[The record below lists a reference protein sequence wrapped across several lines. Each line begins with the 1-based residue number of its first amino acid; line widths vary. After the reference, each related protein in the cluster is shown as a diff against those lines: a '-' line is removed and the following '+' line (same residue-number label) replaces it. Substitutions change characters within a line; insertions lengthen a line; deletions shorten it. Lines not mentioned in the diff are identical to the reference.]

1 MRKKSTLISITLL
14 FLVLPFF
21 SNYAAAKPFYE
32 GKVIKIIVC
41 TKPGGAYDFYARL
54 MANFMKKYLPGST
67 IIVKN
72 VVGAGQ
78 VIGANTIYLAK
89 PDGLTFGVLNRAS
102 GITQI
107 GGIKGVKYDLSKMS
121 WLGSPASELTAFI
134 VNAKKFKNFDDVLK
148 TDNMRMA
155 TGGVGTV
162 AYVTTLLFYKMIGQD
177 NYTIGTG
184 YAGGE
189 IEMSIMRGAMDG
201 DFGAFQSRQVMLKE
215 GYGRL
220 LMFIGKEKP
229 AGYEDVPLIQE
240 VIKDKKHKPLIDL
253 LMSVNVIGKPF
264 AGPPGIPKDRL
275 EILRD
280 AFTKALHDPELLKHA
295 KMADR
300 PINFENYEKCEEYA
314 KNLLEL
320 APDVVNTVKS
330 AFREK

>member
-1 MRKKSTLISITLL
+1 MRKKSTLIFITLL
-14 FLVLPFF
+14 FLVLSFF

-107 GGIKGVKYDLSKMS
+107 SGIKGVKYDLSKMS

-134 VNAKKFKNFDDVLK
+134 VNAKKFKNLDDVLK

-162 AYVTTLLFYKMIGQD
+162 AYVTTLLFYKMIGQN

-229 AGYEDVPLIQE
+229 AGFEDVPLIQE

-275 EILRD
+275 EILRE
-280 AFTKALHDPELLKHA
+280 AFTKALHDPELLKQA

-314 KNLLEL
+314 RILLEL
-320 APDVVNTVKS
+320 HPDVVNTVKS